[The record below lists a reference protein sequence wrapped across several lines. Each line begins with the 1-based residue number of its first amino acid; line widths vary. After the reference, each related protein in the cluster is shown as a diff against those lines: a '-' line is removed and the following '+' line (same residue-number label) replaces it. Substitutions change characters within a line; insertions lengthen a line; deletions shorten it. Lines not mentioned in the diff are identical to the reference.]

1 MTEINFQDIWNRAVA
16 KGKEEASS
24 HKETMHV
31 WLDGD
36 GTKHIHGA
44 CGFARVVLNDG
55 RSSFAKWAKKNAN
68 FDRGYYGIQFY
79 VSDYGQSYEL
89 KDKFASTVA
98 RELKANGIYATH
110 VSTLD

>member
-1 MTEINFQDIWNRAVA
+1 MTEINFKDIWNKAVA
-16 KGKEEASS
+16 KGREEADS

-31 WLDGD
+31 WQEGN

-44 CGFARVVLNDG
+44 CGFSRVVLNDG

-68 FDRGYYGIQFY
+68 FSNGYHGLQFY

-98 RELKANGIYATH
+98 KELKANDINAWAY
-110 VSTLD
+110 STLD